1 MITTV
6 NYDSETH
13 RLYARTIRDADA
25 ASGDLVFEGVP
36 TDDEIRDVAN
46 SELAIDFG
54 DFSDAEVVRL

>member
-6 NYDSETH
+6 NYDSENH
-13 RLYARTIRDADA
+13 RLYARTISADA

-36 TDDEIRDVAN
+36 TDEDIRDAAN
-46 SELAIDFG
+46 EELALDFG